1 MTVNVSYIGMQA
13 RTISVQRACSGLS
26 RSPSSAAFQG
36 QDSLLQS
43 CRPSSDTRL
52 TELPEHRGS
61 A

>member
-1 MTVNVSYIGMQA
+1 MTVNVFYIGMQA
-13 RTISVQRACSGLS
+13 RTISCNAPAADSVARHLQQR
-26 RSPSSAAFQG
+26 FK